1 MEPESTGPAKGVA
14 KQTHQAPMHRK
25 LKKQLSNLKVF
36 WIDAT
41 FVAALIIT
49 LLIVTPFQN
58 QLPPQDAAVVVPIPT
73 NVTCSPTE
81 DIERVA
87 TYDQYPKLGE
97 KVGTITLE
105 SLDLSWPIIE
115 GTEDDQLSKGV
126 GHYIG
131 SVLPGIYDNSIL
143 SGHRSTV
150 FGRLGELKKGD
161 RILVETSAGTFV
173 YVITKF
179 KVVDRDDQTVIQP
192 TDDPTLTLTTCYP
205 FGNVANTTEAYI
217 VTAKLVSSDLKD

>member
-1 MEPESTGPAKGVA
+1 M
-14 KQTHQAPMHRK
+14 
-25 LKKQLSNLKVF
+25 KVF
-36 WIDAT
+36 WIDAS
-41 FVAALIIT
+41 LIASLIAT
-49 LLIVTPFQN
+49 LMVVVFFMDR
-58 QLPPQDAAVVVPIPT
+58 LPPQDSAVVVPISE

-81 DIERVA
+81 DIERLPV
-87 TYDQYPKLGE
+87 YDQYPEPGD

-115 GTEDDQLSKGV
+115 GTDEDQLSKGV

-179 KVVDRDDQTVIQP
+179 KVVDRSDQTVIQP
-192 TDDPTLTLTTCYP
+192 SVDPILTLTTCYP

-217 VTAKLVSSDLKD
+217 VTADLVSSNLKD

>member
-1 MEPESTGPAKGVA
+1 LGLEFTGHAKGEA
-14 KQTHQAPMHRK
+14 KRTHQEPMHRA

-36 WIDAT
+36 WIDAG
-41 FVAALIIT
+41 FVAALSAT
-49 LLIVTPFQN
+49 LLVVVFFMDR
-58 QLPPQDAAVVVPIPT
+58 LPPQDTAVVVPIPA

-81 DIERVA
+81 DIERLPV
-87 TYDQYPKLGE
+87 YDQYPKTGD

-105 SLDLSWPIIE
+105 SLGISWPIIE
-115 GTEDDQLSKGV
+115 GTEEAQLSQGV

-131 SVLPGIYDNSIL
+131 SVLPGINDNSIL

-150 FGRLGELKKGD
+150 FGRLGELEKGD
-161 RILVETSAGTFV
+161 RILVETSAGIFV
-173 YVITKF
+173 YVITQF
-179 KVVDRDDQTVIQP
+179 KVVDRADQTVIQP

-217 VTAKLVSSDLKD
+217 VTAELVSSDLTD

>member
-1 MEPESTGPAKGVA
+1 
-14 KQTHQAPMHRK
+14 MHRA
-25 LKKQLSNLKVF
+25 LRHHLSNLQVF
-36 WIDAT
+36 WIDIA
-41 FVAALIIT
+41 FVAALIAT
-49 LLIVTPFQN
+49 LFVVVSFQN
-58 QLPPQDAAVVVPIPT
+58 EPPPQDAAVVVPIP
-73 NVTCSPTE
+73 VGATCTPTE
-81 DIERVA
+81 DIERLPV
-87 TYDQYPKLGE
+87 YDKYPEPGD

-115 GTEDDQLSKGV
+115 GTEEDQLSKGV

-131 SVLPGIYDNSIL
+131 SVLPGIDDNSIL

-179 KVVDRDDQTVIQP
+179 KVVDRSDQTVIQP
-192 TDDPTLTLTTCYP
+192 SVDPTLTLTTCYP

>member
-1 MEPESTGPAKGVA
+1 M
-14 KQTHQAPMHRK
+14 
-25 LKKQLSNLKVF
+25 
-36 WIDAT
+36 
-41 FVAALIIT
+41 
-49 LLIVTPFQN
+49 
-58 QLPPQDAAVVVPIPT
+58 VVPIPA
-73 NVTCSPTE
+73 NVTCTPTQ
-81 DIERVA
+81 DIERLPV
-87 TYDQYPKLGE
+87 YEQYPKPGD

-115 GTEDDQLSKGV
+115 GTEEDQLSQGV

-131 SVLPGIYDNSIL
+131 SVLPGISDNSIL

-173 YVITKF
+173 YVIVKF
-179 KVVDRDDQTVIQP
+179 KVVDRSDQTVIQP
-192 TDDPTLTLTTCYP
+192 SDDPTLTLTTCYP

-217 VTAKLVSSDLKD
+217 VTADLVSSALKD

>member
-1 MEPESTGPAKGVA
+1 
-14 KQTHQAPMHRK
+14 MHRA
-25 LKKQLSNLKVF
+25 LKRHLSNLQVF
-36 WIDAT
+36 WIDIA
-41 FVAALIIT
+41 FAAALIAT
-49 LLIVTPFQN
+49 LFVVVSFQN
-58 QLPPQDAAVVVPIPT
+58 EPPPQDAAVVVPIP
-73 NVTCSPTE
+73 VGATCTPTE
-81 DIERVA
+81 DIERLPV
-87 TYDQYPKLGE
+87 YDQYPEQGD

-115 GTEDDQLSKGV
+115 GTEEDQLSKGV

-131 SVLPGIYDNSIL
+131 SVLPGIKDNSIL

-179 KVVDRDDQTVIQP
+179 KVVDRSDQTVIQP
-192 TDDPTLTLTTCYP
+192 SDDPTLTLTTCYP

-217 VTAKLVSSDLKD
+217 VTADLVSSDLKD

>member
-1 MEPESTGPAKGVA
+1 
-14 KQTHQAPMHRK
+14 MHRVT
-25 LKKQLSNLKVF
+25 KKQLSNLKVF
-36 WIDAT
+36 WIDAS
-41 FVAALIIT
+41 FVVALIAT
-49 LLIVTPFQN
+49 LLIVVFFMDR
-58 QLPPQDAAVVVPIPT
+58 LPPQDAAVVVPIPA

-81 DIERVA
+81 GIQRLPV
-87 TYDQYPKLGE
+87 YDQYPEPGD

-115 GTEDDQLSKGV
+115 GTEEAQLSQGV

-150 FGRLGELKKGD
+150 FGRLGELKTGD

-173 YVITKF
+173 YVISSF
-179 KVVDRDDQTVIQP
+179 KVVDRSDQTVIQP

-217 VTAKLVSSDLKD
+217 VTADLVSSDLKD